1 MKKELTPKGFVKVH
15 GPATSVFVKHN
26 GTSHYVNS
34 GHKDGHRFGAGYS
47 THEEA
52 ASAAKELAGKPADGQ
67 ARETK
72 SHFSNGKKQKSASS
86 EEQGYAMPEIERQ
99 G

>member
-1 MKKELTPKGFVKVH
+1 MKEQAMKETLTPKKFVKVH
-15 GPATSVFVKHN
+15 GKATSVFVKHN

-52 ASAAKELAGKPADGQ
+52 ENAARELSGKPEKMKTAQ
-67 ARETK
+67 
-72 SHFSNGKKQKSASS
+72 QKVAYDFH
-86 EEQGYAMPEIERQ
+86 EDRI
-99 G
+99 